1 MKVLIEII
9 IKLIPLFY
17 LFKKNF
23 FLFLTL
29 VFVFG
34 KVQVKQINKQLMNN
48 IKAAIILYK
57 KMLKIKTD
65 IINPKINWNK
75 YSASMLRFK
84 KYINIPA
91 IILYIN
97 INEDIIVEYDINFI
111 LSEYKSF
118 IEIFIKM
125 KYMNLVKA

>member
-1 MKVLIEII
+1 
-9 IKLIPLFY
+9 
-17 LFKKNF
+17 
-23 FLFLTL
+23 
-29 VFVFG
+29 
-34 KVQVKQINKQLMNN
+34 MNN
-48 IKAAIILYK
+48 IKAAIIFYK

-65 IINPKINWNK
+65 TINPKINWNK
-75 YSASMLRFK
+75 YNASMLGFK

-125 KYMNLVKA
+125 KYMNLV